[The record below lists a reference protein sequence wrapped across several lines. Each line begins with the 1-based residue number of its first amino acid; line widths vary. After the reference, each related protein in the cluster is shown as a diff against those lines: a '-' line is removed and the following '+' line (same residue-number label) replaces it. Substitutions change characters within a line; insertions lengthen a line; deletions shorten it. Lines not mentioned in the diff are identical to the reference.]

1 MFTASPLSRYHELIA
16 EEALRSDDH
25 QRSVVGRLQKLH
37 DDLKSYT
44 PPPIPTEAPTRS
56 FVSILTP
63 PLDPTHICLAQLSR
77 LLSSSSASIDPPEG
91 VPKGLYLYGDVGT
104 GKSMLMDLFHATL
117 PRNITRKSRV
127 HFHAFMDDVHK
138 RLHAHKVA
146 HPRNGAD
153 PVMPISRDIAREST
167 VICLD
172 EFQVTDIADA
182 MILRRL
188 LECLLQL
195 GVVFVMT
202 SK

>member
-1 MFTASPLSRYHELIA
+1 MFTASPLSRYHELVT
-16 EEALRSDDH
+16 EEALRPDDH

-37 DDLKSYT
+37 DELRSYT
-44 PPPIPTEAPTRS
+44 PPPIPTEVPTQS
-56 FVSILTP
+56 FVCILASQSG
-63 PLDPTHICLAQLSR
+63 PTHTCLAQFSR
-77 LLSSSSASIDPPEG
+77 LLGSSITPVRRPEG
-91 VPKGLYLYGDVGT
+91 LPKGLYLYGDVGT

-127 HFHAFMDDVHK
+127 HFHAFMIDVHK
-138 RLHAHKVA
+138 RLHAYKIA
-146 HPRNGAD
+146 HPHDGAD